1 MSRKAIGIDL
11 GSTMSEV
18 AVIEGGKPKVMLTT
32 EGSRTFPSVVAID
45 KKTGERKVGA
55 PAKRQAIMNPKNTIN
70 LVKRFMGRKFDDPEV
85 IEAKKHI
92 QYDIVNHN
100 GWAYIQ
106 IDGKEYSPQQ
116 ISSWILAELKKM
128 AEDYTGETI
137 TDAVITVPAMFP
149 DSART
154 ATKEAGE
161 LAGLNVLRII
171 NEPTAATLASKLE
184 KSGVYVVCD
193 FGGSTLDNS
202 VMEFDTESNTI
213 EILAS
218 NGDTFLGGADLD
230 NEVAKYVCDEFK
242 SSNGIDLKKD
252 SMAMQRVMEAVEKAK
267 IELSSSTQ
275 TEINLPYITAVDGVP
290 QHLVMT
296 LSKAKFENLIAPYV
310 DRVINSAKDA
320 LKAADKTEEFDGI
333 IIVGGS
339 CRIPYIQERLEKE
352 LGAPLL
358 KKAELDLAVAQ
369 GASIQ
374 ANILAGNYS
383 STDMVLLDVTPLS
396 LGIEVQGGMMAKL
409 IDANTTIPTSKTE
422 TFSTAADNQTS
433 VNIVI
438 AQGERA
444 RIQDNKIIGQF
455 ILDGIMPAPRG
466 VPQIDVTFDIDA
478 SGIVTVSAKDKATG
492 KEQKVTIQNSTSLS
506 KEEIERIKADAE
518 LHKAEDEAKKKEM
531 SIINSTESKVYGI
544 ENALKSAGDKVS
556 EDDKKVVETKILEVK
571 KVLDTKVVADI
582 EKASKELD
590 DVWNPVVAKIYG
602 GGSST
607 NGSNP
612 FGDFENFAGGNGGFD
627 FNGMM
632 NNMKNA
638 AGNSS
643 TQNTDSTDNSQT
655 ESSEVDFEEVK

>member
-18 AVIEGGKPKVMLTT
+18 AVIEGGEPKVMLTT

-320 LKAADKTEEFDGI
+320 LKAADKTGELDGI

-612 FGDFENFAGGNGGFD
+612 FGDFAGGNGGFN
-627 FNGMM
+627 FNDMM

>member
-18 AVIEGGKPKVMLTT
+18 AVIEGGEPKVMLTT

-296 LSKAKFENLIAPYV
+296 LNKAKFENLIAPYV
-310 DRVINSAKDA
+310 DRVINSAKEA
-320 LKAADKTEEFDGI
+320 LKAADKTGELDGI

-556 EDDKKVVETKILEVK
+556 EDDKKAVETKILEVK

-612 FGDFENFAGGNGGFD
+612 FGDFAGGNGGFD
-627 FNGMM
+627 FNDMM

>member
-18 AVIEGGKPKVMLTT
+18 AVIEGGEPKVMLTT

-184 KSGVYVVCD
+184 KNGVYVVCD

-252 SMAMQRVMEAVEKAK
+252 SMAMQRVMEAVEKSK

-320 LKAADKTEEFDGI
+320 LKAADKTGELDGI

-478 SGIVTVSAKDKATG
+478 SGIVTVSAKDKATR

-531 SIINSTESKVYGI
+531 SIINNTESKVYGI

-556 EDDKKVVETKILEVK
+556 EDDKKAVETKILEVK

-602 GGSST
+602 GGSSS

-612 FGDFENFAGGNGGFD
+612 FGDFTGGNGGFD
-627 FNGMM
+627 FNDMM

>member
-18 AVIEGGKPKVMLTT
+18 AVIEGGEPKVMLTT

-320 LKAADKTEEFDGI
+320 LKAADKTGELDGI

-556 EDDKKVVETKILEVK
+556 EDDKKTVETKILEVK

-590 DVWNPVVAKIYG
+590 DIWNPVVAKIYG

-612 FGDFENFAGGNGGFD
+612 FGDFAGGNGGFD
-627 FNGMM
+627 FNDMM

>member
-18 AVIEGGKPKVMLTT
+18 AVIEGGEPKVMLTT
-32 EGSRTFPSVVAID
+32 EGNRTFPSVVAID

-310 DRVINSAKDA
+310 DRVINSAKEA
-320 LKAADKTEEFDGI
+320 LKAADKTGELDGI

-612 FGDFENFAGGNGGFD
+612 FGDFAGGNGGFD
-627 FNGMM
+627 FNDMM

>member
-1 MSRKAIGIDL
+1 
-11 GSTMSEV
+11 
-18 AVIEGGKPKVMLTT
+18 
-32 EGSRTFPSVVAID
+32 
-45 KKTGERKVGA
+45 
-55 PAKRQAIMNPKNTIN
+55 
-70 LVKRFMGRKFDDPEV
+70 
-85 IEAKKHI
+85 
-92 QYDIVNHN
+92 
-100 GWAYIQ
+100 
-106 IDGKEYSPQQ
+106 
-116 ISSWILAELKKM
+116 
-128 AEDYTGETI
+128 
-137 TDAVITVPAMFP
+137 
-149 DSART
+149 
-154 ATKEAGE
+154 
-161 LAGLNVLRII
+161 
-171 NEPTAATLASKLE
+171 
-184 KSGVYVVCD
+184 
-193 FGGSTLDNS
+193 
-202 VMEFDTESNTI
+202 MEFDTESNTI

-296 LSKAKFENLIAPYV
+296 LNKAKFENLIAPYV
-310 DRVINSAKDA
+310 DRVINSAKEA
-320 LKAADKTEEFDGI
+320 LKAADKTGELDGI

-556 EDDKKVVETKILEVK
+556 EDDKKAVETKILEVK

-602 GGSST
+602 EGSST

-612 FGDFENFAGGNGGFD
+612 FGNFAGGNGGFD
-627 FNGMM
+627 FNDMM

-643 TQNTDSTDNSQT
+643 TQKTDSTDNSQT

>member
-18 AVIEGGKPKVMLTT
+18 AVIEGGEPKVMLTT

-320 LKAADKTEEFDGI
+320 LKAADKTGELDGI

-556 EDDKKVVETKILEVK
+556 EDDKKAVETKILEVK
-571 KVLDTKVVADI
+571 KILDTKVVADI

-612 FGDFENFAGGNGGFD
+612 FGDFAGGNGGFD
-627 FNGMM
+627 FNDMM

>member
-18 AVIEGGKPKVMLTT
+18 AVIEGGEPKVMLTT

-320 LKAADKTEEFDGI
+320 LKAADKTGELDGI

-531 SIINSTESKVYGI
+531 DIINGTESKVYGI

-556 EDDKKVVETKILEVK
+556 EDDKKAVETKILEVK
-571 KVLDTKVVADI
+571 KILDTKVVADI

-612 FGDFENFAGGNGGFD
+612 FGDFTGGNGGFD
-627 FNGMM
+627 FNDMM

-643 TQNTDSTDNSQT
+643 TQKTDSTDNSQT

>member
-18 AVIEGGKPKVMLTT
+18 AVIEGGEPKVMLTT

-320 LKAADKTEEFDGI
+320 LKAADKTGELDGI

-556 EDDKKVVETKILEVK
+556 EDDKKAVETKILEVK
-571 KVLDTKVVADI
+571 KILDTKVVADI

-602 GGSST
+602 GGSSS

-612 FGDFENFAGGNGGFD
+612 FGDFAGGNGGFD
-627 FNGMM
+627 FNDMM

-643 TQNTDSTDNSQT
+643 TQKTDSTDNSQT

>member
-18 AVIEGGKPKVMLTT
+18 AVIEGGEPKVMLTT

-556 EDDKKVVETKILEVK
+556 EDDKKTVETKILEVK

-612 FGDFENFAGGNGGFD
+612 FGDFAGGNGGFD
-627 FNGMM
+627 FNDMM

>member
-320 LKAADKTEEFDGI
+320 LKAADKTGEFDGI

-571 KVLDTKVVADI
+571 KVLDTKVVDDI

-602 GGSST
+602 EGSST

-612 FGDFENFAGGNGGFD
+612 FGNFAGGNGGFN
-627 FNGMM
+627 FNDMM

>member
-18 AVIEGGKPKVMLTT
+18 AVIEGGEPKVMLTT

-202 VMEFDTESNTI
+202 VMEFDTETNTI

-230 NEVAKYVCDEFK
+230 NEVAKYICDEFK

-296 LSKAKFENLIAPYV
+296 LNKAKFENLIAPYV
-310 DRVINSAKDA
+310 DRVINSAKEA
-320 LKAADKTEEFDGI
+320 LKAADKTRELDGI

-556 EDDKKVVETKILEVK
+556 EDDKKAVETKILEVK

-612 FGDFENFAGGNGGFD
+612 FGDFAGGNGGFD
-627 FNGMM
+627 FNDMM

-643 TQNTDSTDNSQT
+643 TQKTDSTDNSQT

>member
-18 AVIEGGKPKVMLTT
+18 AVIEGGEPKVMLTT

-92 QYDIVNHN
+92 QYDIINHN

-612 FGDFENFAGGNGGFD
+612 FGDFAGGNGGFD
-627 FNGMM
+627 FNDMM

>member
-590 DVWNPVVAKIYG
+590 DVWNPVIAKIYG

-612 FGDFENFAGGNGGFD
+612 FGDFAGGNGGFD

>member
-18 AVIEGGKPKVMLTT
+18 AVIEGGEPKVMLTT

-320 LKAADKTEEFDGI
+320 LKAADKTGELDGI

-556 EDDKKVVETKILEVK
+556 EDDKKTVETKILEVK

-612 FGDFENFAGGNGGFD
+612 FGDFTGGNGGFD
-627 FNGMM
+627 FNDMM

>member
-18 AVIEGGKPKVMLTT
+18 AVIEGGEPKVMLTT

-45 KKTGERKVGA
+45 KKTGERKVGT

-320 LKAADKTEEFDGI
+320 LKAADKTGELDGI

-556 EDDKKVVETKILEVK
+556 EDDKKAVETKILEVK

-612 FGDFENFAGGNGGFD
+612 FGDFAGGNGGFD
-627 FNGMM
+627 FNDMM

>member
-18 AVIEGGKPKVMLTT
+18 AVIEGGEPKVMLTT
-32 EGSRTFPSVVAID
+32 EGNRTFPSVVAID

-296 LSKAKFENLIAPYV
+296 LNKAKFENLIAPYV
-310 DRVINSAKDA
+310 DRVINSAKEA
-320 LKAADKTEEFDGI
+320 LKAADKTGELDGI

-590 DVWNPVVAKIYG
+590 DVWNPIVAKIYG

-612 FGDFENFAGGNGGFD
+612 FGDFAGGNGGFD
-627 FNGMM
+627 FNDMM

>member
-320 LKAADKTEEFDGI
+320 LKAADKTGELDGI

-602 GGSST
+602 GGSSS

-612 FGDFENFAGGNGGFD
+612 FGDFAGGNGGFD
-627 FNGMM
+627 FNDMM

-643 TQNTDSTDNSQT
+643 TQKTDSTDNSQT

>member
-18 AVIEGGKPKVMLTT
+18 AVIEGGEPKVMLTT

-320 LKAADKTEEFDGI
+320 LKAADKTGELDGI

-556 EDDKKVVETKILEVK
+556 EDDKKAVETKILEVK
-571 KVLDTKVVADI
+571 KILDTKVVADI

-612 FGDFENFAGGNGGFD
+612 FGDFAGGNGGFD
-627 FNGMM
+627 FNDMM

-643 TQNTDSTDNSQT
+643 TQKTDSTDNSQT

>member
-18 AVIEGGKPKVMLTT
+18 AVIEGGEPKVMLTT

-290 QHLVMT
+290 HHLVMT

-310 DRVINSAKDA
+310 DRVINSAKEA
-320 LKAADKTEEFDGI
+320 LKAADKTGELDGI

-556 EDDKKVVETKILEVK
+556 EDDKKTVETKILEVK

-612 FGDFENFAGGNGGFD
+612 FGDFAGGNGGFD
-627 FNGMM
+627 FNDMM

>member
-18 AVIEGGKPKVMLTT
+18 AVIEGGEPKVMLTT

-320 LKAADKTEEFDGI
+320 LKAADKTGELDGI

-383 STDMVLLDVTPLS
+383 LTDMVLLDVTPLS

-556 EDDKKVVETKILEVK
+556 EDDKKTVETKILEVK

-612 FGDFENFAGGNGGFD
+612 FGDFAGGNGGFD
-627 FNGMM
+627 FNDMM

>member
-18 AVIEGGKPKVMLTT
+18 AVIEGGEPKVMLTT
-32 EGSRTFPSVVAID
+32 EGNRTFPSVVAID

-290 QHLVMT
+290 QHLVTT
-296 LSKAKFENLIAPYV
+296 LNKAKFENLIAPYV
-310 DRVINSAKDA
+310 DRVINSAKEA
-320 LKAADKTEEFDGI
+320 LKAADKTGELDGI

-556 EDDKKVVETKILEVK
+556 EDDKKAVETKILEVK

-612 FGDFENFAGGNGGFD
+612 FGDFAGGNGGFD
-627 FNGMM
+627 FNDMM

-643 TQNTDSTDNSQT
+643 TQKTDSTDNSQT

>member
-18 AVIEGGKPKVMLTT
+18 AVIEGGEPKVMLTT

-116 ISSWILAELKKM
+116 ISSWILTELKKM

-320 LKAADKTEEFDGI
+320 LKAADKTGELDGI

-396 LGIEVQGGMMAKL
+396 LGIEVQGGMMANL

-556 EDDKKVVETKILEVK
+556 EDDKKAVETKILEVK
-571 KVLDTKVVADI
+571 KILDTKVVADI

-612 FGDFENFAGGNGGFD
+612 FGDFAGGNGGFD
-627 FNGMM
+627 FNDMM

-643 TQNTDSTDNSQT
+643 TQNTDSTNNSQT

>member
-18 AVIEGGKPKVMLTT
+18 AVIEGGEPKVMLTT
-32 EGSRTFPSVVAID
+32 EGNRTFPSVVAID

-320 LKAADKTEEFDGI
+320 LKAADKTGELDGI

-531 SIINSTESKVYGI
+531 TIINSTESKVYGI

-556 EDDKKVVETKILEVK
+556 EDDKKAVETKILEVK

-612 FGDFENFAGGNGGFD
+612 FGDFAGGNGGFD
-627 FNGMM
+627 FNDMM

>member
-1 MSRKAIGIDL
+1 M
-11 GSTMSEV
+11 
-18 AVIEGGKPKVMLTT
+18 
-32 EGSRTFPSVVAID
+32 
-45 KKTGERKVGA
+45 
-55 PAKRQAIMNPKNTIN
+55 
-70 LVKRFMGRKFDDPEV
+70 
-85 IEAKKHI
+85 
-92 QYDIVNHN
+92 
-100 GWAYIQ
+100 
-106 IDGKEYSPQQ
+106 
-116 ISSWILAELKKM
+116 
-128 AEDYTGETI
+128 
-137 TDAVITVPAMFP
+137 
-149 DSART
+149 
-154 ATKEAGE
+154 
-161 LAGLNVLRII
+161 
-171 NEPTAATLASKLE
+171 
-184 KSGVYVVCD
+184 
-193 FGGSTLDNS
+193 STLDNS

-230 NEVAKYVCDEFK
+230 NEVVKYVCEEFK

-296 LSKAKFENLIAPYV
+296 LSKAKFESLIAPYI

-320 LKAADKTEEFDGI
+320 LKAADKTGELDGI

-433 VNIVI
+433 VDIVI

-478 SGIVTVSAKDKATG
+478 SGIVTVSAKDKASG

-531 SIINSTESKVYGI
+531 DTINGTEAKVYGI
-544 ENALKSAGDKVS
+544 EKALMTAGDKVS
-556 EDDKKVVETKILEVK
+556 EEDKKAVETKIAEVK
-571 KVLDTKVVADI
+571 KVLETKVVADI
-582 EKASKELD
+582 ETASKELD

-607 NGSNP
+607 NSSNP
-612 FGDFENFAGGNGGFD
+612 FSGFAGSNGGFD
-627 FNGMM
+627 FNDMM
-632 NNMKNA
+632 TNMKNA

-643 TQNTDSTDNSQT
+643 TQNTDSTDNAQT
-655 ESSEVDFEEVK
+655 ENSEVDFEEVK

>member
-18 AVIEGGKPKVMLTT
+18 AVIEGGEPKVMLTT

-320 LKAADKTEEFDGI
+320 LKAADKTGELDGI

-556 EDDKKVVETKILEVK
+556 EDDKKTVETKILEVK
-571 KVLDTKVVADI
+571 KILDTKVVADI

-612 FGDFENFAGGNGGFD
+612 FGDFAGGNGGFD
-627 FNGMM
+627 FNDMM

>member
-18 AVIEGGKPKVMLTT
+18 AVIEGGEPKVMLTT
-32 EGSRTFPSVVAID
+32 EGNRTFPSVVAID

-290 QHLVMT
+290 QHLVTT
-296 LSKAKFENLIAPYV
+296 LNKAKFENLIAPYV
-310 DRVINSAKDA
+310 DRVINSAKEA
-320 LKAADKTEEFDGI
+320 LKAADKTGELDGI

-556 EDDKKVVETKILEVK
+556 EDDKKTVETKILEVK

-612 FGDFENFAGGNGGFD
+612 FGDFAGGNGGFD
-627 FNGMM
+627 FNDMM

>member
-18 AVIEGGKPKVMLTT
+18 AVIEGGEPKVMLTT
-32 EGSRTFPSVVAID
+32 EGNRTFPSVVAID

-296 LSKAKFENLIAPYV
+296 LNKAKFENLIAPYV
-310 DRVINSAKDA
+310 DRVINSAKEA
-320 LKAADKTEEFDGI
+320 LKAADKTGELDGI

-590 DVWNPVVAKIYG
+590 DVWNPVIAKIYG

-612 FGDFENFAGGNGGFD
+612 FGDFAGGNGGFN
-627 FNGMM
+627 FNDMM

>member
-18 AVIEGGKPKVMLTT
+18 AVIEGGEPKVMLTT
-32 EGSRTFPSVVAID
+32 EGSRTFPSVVVID

-320 LKAADKTEEFDGI
+320 LKAADKTGELDGI

-531 SIINSTESKVYGI
+531 TIINSTESKVYGI

-556 EDDKKVVETKILEVK
+556 EDDKKAVETKILEVK

-612 FGDFENFAGGNGGFD
+612 FGDFAGGNGGFD
-627 FNGMM
+627 FNDMM

>member
-1 MSRKAIGIDL
+1 
-11 GSTMSEV
+11 
-18 AVIEGGKPKVMLTT
+18 
-32 EGSRTFPSVVAID
+32 
-45 KKTGERKVGA
+45 
-55 PAKRQAIMNPKNTIN
+55 
-70 LVKRFMGRKFDDPEV
+70 
-85 IEAKKHI
+85 
-92 QYDIVNHN
+92 
-100 GWAYIQ
+100 
-106 IDGKEYSPQQ
+106 
-116 ISSWILAELKKM
+116 
-128 AEDYTGETI
+128 
-137 TDAVITVPAMFP
+137 
-149 DSART
+149 
-154 ATKEAGE
+154 
-161 LAGLNVLRII
+161 
-171 NEPTAATLASKLE
+171 
-184 KSGVYVVCD
+184 
-193 FGGSTLDNS
+193 
-202 VMEFDTESNTI
+202 MEFDTESNTI

-230 NEVAKYVCDEFK
+230 NEVVKYVCDEFK

-296 LSKAKFENLIAPYV
+296 LNKAKFENLIAPYV
-310 DRVINSAKDA
+310 DRVINSAKEA
-320 LKAADKTEEFDGI
+320 LKAADKTGELDGI

-556 EDDKKVVETKILEVK
+556 EDDKKAVETKILEVK

-602 GGSST
+602 EGSST

-612 FGDFENFAGGNGGFD
+612 FGDFAGGNGGFD
-627 FNGMM
+627 FNDMM

-643 TQNTDSTDNSQT
+643 TQKTDSTDNSQT

>member
-18 AVIEGGKPKVMLTT
+18 AVIEGGEPKVMLTT
-32 EGSRTFPSVVAID
+32 EGNRTFPSVVAID

-310 DRVINSAKDA
+310 DRVINSAKEA
-320 LKAADKTEEFDGI
+320 LKAADKTGELDGI

-612 FGDFENFAGGNGGFD
+612 FGDFAGGNGGFN
-627 FNGMM
+627 FNDMM

>member
-18 AVIEGGKPKVMLTT
+18 AVIEGGEPKVMLTT

-320 LKAADKTEEFDGI
+320 LKAADKTGELDGI

-556 EDDKKVVETKILEVK
+556 EDDKKAVETKILEVK

-612 FGDFENFAGGNGGFD
+612 FGDFAGGNGGFD
-627 FNGMM
+627 FNDMM

>member
-18 AVIEGGKPKVMLTT
+18 AVIEGGEPKVMLTT

-267 IELSSSTQ
+267 IELSSSKQ

-296 LSKAKFENLIAPYV
+296 LNKAKFENLIAPYV
-310 DRVINSAKDA
+310 DRVINSAKEA
-320 LKAADKTEEFDGI
+320 LKAADKTGELDGI

-612 FGDFENFAGGNGGFD
+612 FGDFAGGNGGFN
-627 FNGMM
+627 FNDMM

>member
-18 AVIEGGKPKVMLTT
+18 AVIEGGEPKVMLTT

-320 LKAADKTEEFDGI
+320 LKAADKTGELDGI

-556 EDDKKVVETKILEVK
+556 EDDKKTVETKILEVK

-602 GGSST
+602 GGSSS

-612 FGDFENFAGGNGGFD
+612 FGDFTGGNGGFD
-627 FNGMM
+627 FNDMM

>member
-18 AVIEGGKPKVMLTT
+18 AVIEGGEPKVMLTT

-612 FGDFENFAGGNGGFD
+612 FGDFAGGNGGFD
-627 FNGMM
+627 FNDMM

>member
-18 AVIEGGKPKVMLTT
+18 AVIEGGEPKVMLTT

-55 PAKRQAIMNPKNTIN
+55 TAKRQAIMNPKNTIN

-310 DRVINSAKDA
+310 DRVINSAKEA
-320 LKAADKTEEFDGI
+320 LKAADKTGELDGI

-556 EDDKKVVETKILEVK
+556 EDDKKAVETKILEVK

-590 DVWNPVVAKIYG
+590 DVWNPVIAKIYG

-612 FGDFENFAGGNGGFD
+612 FGDFAGGNGGFN
-627 FNGMM
+627 FNDMM

>member
-18 AVIEGGKPKVMLTT
+18 AVIEGGEPKVMLTT

-320 LKAADKTEEFDGI
+320 LKAADKTGELDGI

-556 EDDKKVVETKILEVK
+556 EDDKKTVETKILEVK

-602 GGSST
+602 GGSSS

-612 FGDFENFAGGNGGFD
+612 FGDFTGGNGGFD
-627 FNGMM
+627 FNDMM

-638 AGNSS
+638 TGNSS
-643 TQNTDSTDNSQT
+643 TQNTDITDNSQT